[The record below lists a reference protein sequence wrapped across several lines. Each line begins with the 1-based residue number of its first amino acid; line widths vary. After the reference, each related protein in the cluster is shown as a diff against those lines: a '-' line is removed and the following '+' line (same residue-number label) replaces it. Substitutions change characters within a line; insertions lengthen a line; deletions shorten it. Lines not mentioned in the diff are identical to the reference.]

1 MKARDIMTR
10 EVLTIGPDTPVAEI
24 AKMLLERRI
33 SGVPVIAD
41 GEIVGI
47 VSEGDLIH
55 RWEIGT
61 DKRAGSWW
69 LKLFGGD
76 QSPVD
81 FIKIHGLS
89 ARDVM
94 TRPAITVTEDAPLNQ
109 IADLFESRHIKRVPV
124 TRDGKLVGIVSRA
137 NLVQALAAASIPAV
151 TAAARDDD
159 TIRDELMQTLN
170 AQPWWHPHTSHVIV
184 SEGVVHIWGLNGTVD
199 AHEAARIAALNVAGV
214 HQVEDHRIER
224 RDILQAD

>member
-10 EVLTIGPDTPVAEI
+10 EVVTIGPDTPVAEI
-24 AKMLLERRI
+24 AKVLLERRI
-33 SGVPVIAD
+33 SGVPVIED
-41 GEIVGI
+41 DEIVGI

-55 RWEIGT
+55 RREIGT
-61 DKRAGSWW
+61 ETRAGSWW
-69 LKLFGGD
+69 LNLFGGD
-76 QSPVD
+76 QSPID
-81 FIKIHGLS
+81 FIKIHGMS

-94 TRPAITVTEDAPLNQ
+94 TRPAITVTEGAPLNQ

-124 TRDGKLVGIVSRA
+124 TRDGRLVGIVSRA
-137 NLVQALAAASIPAV
+137 NLVQALAAASIPEE
-151 TAAARDDD
+151 TAAAGDDD

-199 AHEAARIAALNVAGV
+199 AHEATRIAALNVAGV

>member
-10 EVLTIGPDTPVAEI
+10 EVVTVGPDTPVAGI
-24 AKMLLERRI
+24 AKVLLERRI
-33 SGVPVIAD
+33 SGVPVMED

-61 DKRAGSWW
+61 GKRAGSWW

-76 QSPVD
+76 QSPID

-124 TRDGKLVGIVSRA
+124 TRDGKLAGIVSRA

-170 AQPWWHPHTSHVIV
+170 AQPWWHPHTSHVVV

-199 AHEAARIAALNVAGV
+199 AHEATRIAALNVAGV
-214 HQVEDHRIER
+214 HQVEDHRIEQ
-224 RDILQAD
+224 RDIL